1 MGDASSGLSGHKTLF
16 SNRFSTP
23 DLQSQGFILRA
34 RLLDHLQRQGDRHR
48 VFAFQGAPGQ
58 GKTIL
63 AVQFLQRLNSSSAWC
78 RVGEEDQQ
86 AEHFLES
93 LLQACCY
100 GVGDSLLS
108 VELHEQIQREG
119 AEQHWQSAVK
129 LFCKALESHV
139 EGDFYLV
146 LDDLHHLVDAEESLT
161 LLKILLSRASNHIRL
176 ILLSRLDLTLLLS
189 NSLESIQGLLI
200 NNQQLAFFLGEI
212 QQLHE
217 QMHAIPLSEGE
228 AEILYDYTQGW
239 PVAVAQYARH
249 LQESNLS
256 YQKLIGEQ
264 ICSSG
269 FINYLRDTA
278 LAWLP
283 ENLKNLMLQIVYLD
297 PLTPELT
304 NIIEESQD
312 AEGRLQALVE
322 HHAFIKPPLMGQE
335 FYSLT
340 PIWRCFLQ
348 KEGRDLFDSQHP
360 NWLYAKLARHWQS
373 KGESERAIAYYLKAE
388 NPQAASILLREEIVV
403 LINRELSSELREVLR
418 GLDTKLVRY
427 SPWITLLMG
436 CEWMSSRPQEAYQTL
451 KYAQSMFAACHDRRG
466 EMLSLSQQIYFH
478 VTVDGRHQMLPGILQ
493 RVAELKSAGDL
504 SVGVYE
510 QVHNASLLNFA
521 NYFINPQ
528 EGEKIRYEIDEL
540 LSLVLLHR
548 MDDLVRRIRLY
559 RFLELI
565 LVGNLTSAKAD
576 MEFLYRVLMKGEGT
590 PLERCLMFAA
600 IGYWLNQEAEH
611 LALDQL
617 TRQVMGQLDQRLLN
631 NSLSGTLFRFWQ
643 IKACLSRAEYQ
654 QAKDYLREALLLYQ
668 VSNEAPFAHYLKM
681 YDLFLSAQLSDEDV
695 TPQLE
700 PFKQDRMNAR
710 LHLVMAAIYGHY
722 QKWSEAQDQLEVTFQ
737 ILSFSSNDLTA
748 AGAYLHQGWLALQ
761 CDEAKRAEECAW
773 NFSRVM
779 REHGYRNCYL
789 FLPHIAKPFFAFA
802 VKSNIDPELFRSFSR
817 RRMALD
823 FDADGNEVPLLQI
836 KSLGELSLSF
846 DQRVSLKKSE
856 LTPIQRNL
864 LALLISSKG
873 QQMEVSR
880 IERELWPDDEVDQA
894 RSKLDVTLTRFRSA
908 FNKAFKPHK
917 ANTYL
922 ALKQGVL
929 SFRYTVLD
937 VDDFLSQGERGR
949 RLYQHGSNL
958 EASTALINALHCW
971 HGEFCIGLEFASR
984 ISERRDYLSSKHYDF
999 SILLAEVYEKH
1010 RCYDDAVVLLTEL
1023 FYQNPGDEDLV
1034 ERLTR
1039 LYGEKNQRAKSM
1051 VILKNHREALVELG
1065 LDE

>member
-1 MGDASSGLSGHKTLF
+1 MGDGNSGLSGHKTLF

-23 DLQSQGFILRA
+23 DLHTQGFIPRT
-34 RLLDHLQRQGDRHR
+34 RLLEHLQRQGERHT

-58 GKTIL
+58 GKTTL
-63 AVQFLQRLNSSSAWC
+63 AVQFLQQVGSAAIWC
-78 RVGEEDQQ
+78 RLDAADRQ
-86 AEHFLES
+86 AEHFLDS
-93 LLQACCY
+93 LLQACGY
-100 GVGDSLLS
+100 AAVSAIFS
-108 VELHEQIQREG
+108 VELQEQIRRE
-119 AEQHWQSAVK
+119 AALQHWQGAID
-129 LFCKALESHV
+129 LFCEALELRAENDV
-139 EGDFYLV
+139 YLV
-146 LDDLHHLVDAEESLT
+146 LDDLHHLDQAEESLL
-161 LLKILLSRASNHIRL
+161 LLKLLLSQTSKHIRL
-176 ILLSRLDLTLLLS
+176 ILLSRLDLALLLS
-189 NSLESIQGLLI
+189 NALERIQGLLI
-200 NNQQLAFFLGEI
+200 NNQQLAFFMDEV

-217 QMHAIPLSEGE
+217 QMYALPLSEDE
-228 AEILYDYTQGW
+228 AETLHHYTQGW

-249 LQESNLS
+249 LQESSLS
-256 YQKLIGEQ
+256 YRALIEQQ
-264 ICSSG
+264 ICSAG
-269 FINYLRDTA
+269 FLNYLRDTA

-283 ENLKNLMLQIVYLD
+283 DPLKELMLQIAYLD

-304 NIIEESQD
+304 NVIEESQD
-312 AEGRLQALVE
+312 ADKRLRQLVA
-322 HHAFIKPPLMGQE
+322 HHAFIKPPLMGQTA
-335 FYSLT
+335 YSLV

-348 KEGRDLFDSQHP
+348 HEGHTLFDAQHP
-360 NWLYAKLARHWQS
+360 NWVYAKLARHWQDQ
-373 KGESERAIAYYLKAE
+373 GEFEKAIAYYLKAE
-388 NPQAASILLREEIVV
+388 NPQAASILLREETVA
-403 LINRELSSELREVLR
+403 LINREISSELRAVLKN
-418 GLDTKLVRY
+418 LDEKMVRY

-451 KYAQSMFAACHDRRG
+451 KYAQSMFAARHDRRG

-540 LSLVLLHR
+540 LSLALLNR
-548 MDDLVRRIRLY
+548 MDDLIRRIRLY

-565 LVGNLTSAKAD
+565 LVGDLNAAKAD
-576 MEFLYRVLMKGEGT
+576 MEFLYRALMKGEGT
-590 PLERCLMFAA
+590 ALERCLMFAA

-611 LALDQL
+611 IALQQL
-617 TRQVMGQLDQRLLN
+617 TRQVMGQLDQTLLN

-643 IKACLSRAEYQ
+643 IKACLSRGEYKK
-654 QAKDYLREALLLYQ
+654 AKDHLREALLLYQ
-668 VSNEAPFAHYLKM
+668 VSNEAPFAHYLRM
-681 YDLFLSAQLSDEDV
+681 YDLFLSAQLSDEDI

-722 QKWSEAQDQLEVTFQ
+722 KKWEQAEEQLAATFQ

-748 AGAYLHQGWLALQ
+748 AGAHLHRGWLALQ
-761 CDEAKRAEECAW
+761 CGDLERATESAQQ
-773 NFSRVM
+773 FAQIM
-779 REHGYRNCYL
+779 RDRSYRNCYL
-789 FLPHIAKPFFAFA
+789 FLPYIARPFFAFA
-802 VKSNIDPELFRSFSR
+802 VQANIDSELFRRFSR

-823 FDADGNEVPLLQI
+823 FDADGNEVPLLKI
-836 KSLGELSLSF
+836 KILGELSLSF
-846 DQRVSLKKSE
+846 DRRVSLKKSD
-856 LTPIQRNL
+856 LTPIQRHL
-864 LALLISSKG
+864 LELLISSKG
-873 QQMEVSR
+873 QQMEVSCV
-880 IERELWPDDEVDQA
+880 EQELWPDDEVDQA
-894 RSKLDVTLTRFRSA
+894 RCKLDVTLTRFRSA

-922 ALKQGVL
+922 VLKQGVL
-929 SFRYTVLD
+929 SFRHTVLD

-949 RLYQHGSNL
+949 RLYQHGSNW
-958 EASTALINALHCW
+958 EASIALINALDRW
-971 HGEFCIGLEFASR
+971 HGEFCTGLEFSSR

-1010 RCYDDAVVLLTEL
+1010 HCYDDAVVLLIEL
-1023 FYQNPGDEDLV
+1023 FYQNPSDEDLV

-1051 VILKNHREALVELG
+1051 VILKKHRIALVELG